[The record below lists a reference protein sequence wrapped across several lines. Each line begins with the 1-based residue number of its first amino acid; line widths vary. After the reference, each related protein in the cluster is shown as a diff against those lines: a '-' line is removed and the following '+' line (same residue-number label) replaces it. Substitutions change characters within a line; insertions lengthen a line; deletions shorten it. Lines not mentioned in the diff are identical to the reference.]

1 MRRYSYQLTRR
12 RRLTTTLK
20 PAFAHRVVWISATV
34 WLLRELT
41 LQQFLLT
48 AATLWHLWDVI
59 FCSALNSDSA
69 DTLSTSH
76 FAWSHLQWF
85 YNAIT
90 LPSRYF
96 DDFAYAERSF
106 QSFSSSFETQLFPV
120 IFLCLSIFTLSTNII
135 DRHFCR
141 ARIDFLTQL
150 FLQVFQPDMRTEFG
164 LGNERP
170 SFRRAGS
177 SHEDPSL
184 SILDSP
190 SAVIFTAILQFYFI
204 SIFAIYSKVETSLV
218 WAIKGRPLDALAHST
233 TSSRCSSSFAFELI

>member
-1 MRRYSYQLTRR
+1 MFGTQIGYGRHL
-12 RRLTTTLK
+12 
-20 PAFAHRVVWISATV
+20 FDISFNCLVPPTMI
-34 WLLRELT
+34 
-41 LQQFLLT
+41 LQ
-48 AATLWHLWDVI
+48 
-59 FCSALNSDSA
+59 CN
-69 DTLSTSH
+69 
-76 FAWSHLQWF
+76 
-85 YNAIT
+85 Y
-90 LPSRYF
+90 PSQYF

-106 QSFSSSFETQLFPV
+106 QSFSSSFETQPFPV
-120 IFLCLSIFTLSTNII
+120 ILICLSIFKLSTNII
-135 DRHFCR
+135 DRHFRR

-184 SILDSP
+184 SILYSP
-190 SAVIFTAILQFYFI
+190 SAVIFLAFQSFYFI
-204 SIFAIYSKVETSLV
+204 FIFAIYLKVETSLV